1 MNTEITATPTQPT
14 TPAATESR
22 PNTRAPREGG
32 REGGRNEGRDGRE
45 GGRRRDREGG
55 ERERSELVDKLVGVR
70 RVAKTVKGGRRMAFG
85 ALVVVGDEAGRVGF
99 GKGKAKEVPDAVK
112 KATEEAKRRMVRV
125 ALRQGRTM
133 HHEVRGRFGA
143 TRVVIKPAVPGTG
156 IIAGGPMRAVFEA
169 MGIKDVVAKA
179 MGSTNPFNLIRATFA
194 AFAAIE
200 TPRGIAAK
208 RGLKVTDLLLHKNE
222 SSKGEVDQKEMLEK
236 AEKAKAKRAA
246 NRPDKGGNRRPR
258 KEEGERKPRRDAQPR
273 RAEGPKVVTV
283 TKGESMMKAT
293 TEAPAETAAAT
304 TAPAETP
311 KAE

>member
-1 MNTEITATPTQPT
+1 MNTETPITTQQPT
-14 TPAATESR
+14 TPESR
-22 PNTRAPREGG
+22 PAREG
-32 REGGRNEGRDGRE
+32 REGGRNEGRNEGRE
-45 GGRRRDREGG
+45 GGRRREREGG

-85 ALVVVGDEAGRVGF
+85 ALVVVGDESGRVGF

-143 TRVVIKPAVPGTG
+143 TRVIIKPAVPGTG

-208 RGLKVTDLLLHKNE
+208 RGLKVTDLILHKNE
-222 SSKGEVDQKEMLEK
+222 SSKGEMDQKEMLEK

-246 NRPDKGGNRRPR
+246 SRPEKGRRPR
-258 KEEGERKPRRDAQPR
+258 KEEGDRKPRRDAQRDGNSR

-293 TEAPAETAAAT
+293 TEAPATE
-304 TAPAETP
+304 APSTEAP
-311 KAE
+311 KSE